1 MGVMPMSGLFILF
14 DFVMNNPLDEETRDN
29 MTLLDVVTGYFSHLE
44 YISKGALPGS
54 IFSEF
59 TQIAREFCAVAES
72 RAKQSSHNCIE
83 PAPTMASAQAS
94 NEDCTHQNEQQ
105 EGAVSRNHGLLLSC
119 DCEERQINFR
129 AANLFPVGHAF
140 NAAE

>member
-14 DFVMNNPLDEETRDN
+14 DFAMNNPLDEETRDN

-59 TQIAREFCAVAES
+59 TQIAREFCAEAES
-72 RAKQSSHNCIE
+72 RAKLSSHSCIE
-83 PAPTMASAQAS
+83 PARTTASSEAG
-94 NEDCTHQNEQQ
+94 NEDCTHRNEQE
-105 EGAVSRNHGLLLSC
+105 EGDVSRNCGLVLFC
-119 DCEERQINFR
+119 D
-129 AANLFPVGHAF
+129 
-140 NAAE
+140 